1 MSVLLF
7 SEYSD
12 TGDYIP
18 VLGMGINVLNV
29 PLQKLF
35 SDLFQGEAQVG
46 VRPALPIE
54 GVTMILGN
62 GLVGAGVLSDVTPVV
77 VTSVPLV
84 KSKPDD
90 SEREI
95 PEVFTACAV
104 NRAMSRDNSDF
115 VKVDDDPKT
124 VRLYMSDF
132 PLSVSTGDLVRE
144 HQMDP
149 SLKPLFDDASFT
161 MRFWF

>member
-1 MSVLLF
+1 M
-7 SEYSD
+7 
-12 TGDYIP
+12 
-18 VLGMGINVLNV
+18 GMNVWNV
-29 PLQKLF
+29 PLHKMRLF

-54 GVTMILGN
+54 GVRMILGN

-95 PEVFTACAV
+95 PKVFTACAV

-115 VKVDDDPKT
+115 VKVDDDPET

-144 HQMDP
+144 QQMDP